1 MIEEAYVSFETAK
14 LLRDKGFEEVCSAHY
29 EDYGIHQPLY
39 ITARRGAYNIAFKQ
53 RENLANRFNLLK
65 ERYKCAAPT
74 QQMAMRWLR
83 EEYNIFISIQPDF
96 PSEQD
101 YKLCWCW
108 SANILHENCINTKG
122 YQCYIETYEKACE
135 AALLYSL
142 ENLVAPK
149 ENNE

>member
-1 MIEEAYVSFETAK
+1 MIEEAYVSYK
-14 LLRDKGFEEVCSAHY
+14 VSK
-29 EDYGIHQPLY
+29 
-39 ITARRGAYNIAFKQ
+39 
-53 RENLANRFNLLK
+53 LLK
-65 ERYKCAAPT
+65 ERGFNEYCPKSYSKCFDNKLEDRSISDWGKLNQYPAPT

-83 EEYNIFISIQPDF
+83 EKHNIFISIQPDF

-108 SANILHENCINTKG
+108 STNILHENCISAKG